1 MTRLSIFDTIERDR
15 GKEEDSPHGRDKSME
30 KTFRLKKGEALLLTD
45 ETQRRYFTGFESS
58 FGAVLITAEGRSFY
72 TDKRYLSAAKAELR
86 EKGWNVEEFVSY
98 ETIGRRAAAEG
109 AKSALIDYSHTTM
122 TEYAALK
129 GMKLRFKDAK
139 RRLESLFAVK
149 DRREIACIARACDIA
164 EKAFYK
170 TLSFVKEGITEKELA
185 NALEANMLA
194 LGADKTSFDTIVA
207 FGANSAVPHHKTGND
222 RLKRDM
228 PVLVDF
234 GCMADGYCSDCT
246 RTFFFGEPSD
256 EFVDVYA
263 AVLEANL
270 EAEKKIRTGTELAAA
285 DKIARDV
292 LEKKG
297 YKEAFT
303 HTLGHGIGTRIHEY
317 PTLGPKSAG
326 KLKSGM
332 VFSIE
337 PGVYFDGK
345 YGVRIED
352 TVVLKGGVKR
362 LFKDEKNLILID

>member
-1 MTRLSIFDTIERDR
+1 
-15 GKEEDSPHGRDKSME
+15 ME

-98 ETIGRRAAAEG
+98 EAIGRRAAAEG

-297 YKEAFT
+297 YKAAFT